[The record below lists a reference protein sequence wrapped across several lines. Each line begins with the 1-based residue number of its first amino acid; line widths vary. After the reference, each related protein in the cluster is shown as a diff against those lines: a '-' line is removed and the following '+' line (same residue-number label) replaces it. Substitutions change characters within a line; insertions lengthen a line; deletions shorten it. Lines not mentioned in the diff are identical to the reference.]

1 LHAQALKTLFLT
13 NLDNLESKKP
23 EKANFASLAFTRKS
37 SKKPKSQ
44 KPKARGVPALPR
56 GHRAVAAN
64 ACRGARSISTM
75 APTPQRQIAYS
86 SIYMYLHYTPPH
98 T

>member
-23 EKANFASLAFTRKS
+23 EKANFASLAFSRKS

-44 KPKARGVPALPR
+44 KPKARGVPALDKTFEMHYYQYDKWTFWIMTFFCSTLAR
-56 GHRAVAAN
+56 GRL
-64 ACRGARSISTM
+64 
-75 APTPQRQIAYS
+75 RQA
-86 SIYMYLHYTPPH
+86 L
-98 T
+98 